1 MLKSSLMHYRY
12 CCRPPKLTLVRD
24 IIITITASWNYD
36 FRGHSIL
43 TPCLGLNQSYSHLL
57 QIAKNYIKALN
68 EMIRQTDA
76 DSGIF
81 QEIPS
86 PSQLL
91 QQQQAIKFAFW
102 DTRTLTFQDIHSPS
116 QLQQQQA
123 IKFAFWV
130 TLNLTFQEIPPT
142 SRQCRD
148 SNSDCQILSVLTTH
162 RLAYLCCQW
171 DACLDVKLA
180 CLVVARSER
189 WRYYWLN

>member
-91 QQQQAIKFAFW
+91 LQQQAIKFAFW

-130 TLNLTFQEIPPT
+130 TLKLKVQDIHSYSQLLQQQQAIKFAFWVTLRLTFQEIQ
-142 SRQCRD
+142 SSLQLQ
-148 SNSDCQILSVLTTH
+148 NSKRI
-162 RLAYLCCQW
+162 
-171 DACLDVKLA
+171 
-180 CLVVARSER
+180 EF
-189 WRYYWLN
+189 